1 MEISVLNVPEI
12 SNNDISLLLKDF
24 NPYYK
29 CFLNS
34 INIFFTENK
43 SAADGYTEITNFMYI
58 YPFFGQ
64 NLKKKDNLV
73 KKNSG
78 NKKITIGIGYIRNF
92 LNYSGRNIMD
102 PNSER
107 VMQFEKM
114 LKRLKIRVKKSEN
127 DIRKQS
133 FKISGAKEDKYNARK
148 KVAIF

>member
-1 MEISVLNVPEI
+1 
-12 SNNDISLLLKDF
+12 
-24 NPYYK
+24 
-29 CFLNS
+29 
-34 INIFFTENK
+34 
-43 SAADGYTEITNFMYI
+43 
-58 YPFFGQ
+58 
-64 NLKKKDNLV
+64 
-73 KKNSG
+73 
-78 NKKITIGIGYIRNF
+78 
-92 LNYSGRNIMD
+92 MD